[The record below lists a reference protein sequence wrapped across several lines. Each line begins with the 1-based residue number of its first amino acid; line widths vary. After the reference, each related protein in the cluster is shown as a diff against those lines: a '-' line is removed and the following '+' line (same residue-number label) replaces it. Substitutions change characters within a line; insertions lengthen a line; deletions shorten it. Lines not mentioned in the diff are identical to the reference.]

1 MANNEIIKPTRSPWS
16 SMLGWSDIR
25 LSLYIFH
32 AVKVPVV
39 IIKFSNQKKNIYWVT
54 NLLESYLLDK
64 ANIGSLKFTEE
75 KPDRTD
81 TDTIVEPLK
90 TTRRSDCPRKR
101 LITWANTW
109 LTLPSR
115 VERSNQ
121 IKTISNG
128 KYSQSFPFAPKQFCN
143 LSNSPSYLFMA
154 IFAKQPSF
162 SKHLLIAREGGLSG
176 ISMPYQGARVKAVTW
191 REIPL

>member
-1 MANNEIIKPTRSPWS
+1 
-16 SMLGWSDIR
+16 MLGWSDIR
-25 LSLYIFH
+25 LYIFH

-39 IIKFSNQKKNIYWVT
+39 IIKFSNQKRNIYWVT

-75 KPDRTD
+75 NSDRTD
-81 TDTIVEPLK
+81 TTVEPLK
-90 TTRRSDCPRKR
+90 MTRWSDCPRKR
-101 LITWANTW
+101 LTTWANTW

-128 KYSQSFPFAPKQFCN
+128 KYSQSFPSAPKQFCN
-143 LSNSPSYLFMA
+143 LSNSLLYLFMA

-162 SKHLLIAREGGLSG
+162 SKHLLIAREGGVSG
-176 ISMPYQGARVKAVTW
+176 ISMP
-191 REIPL
+191 